1 MGDNQK
7 HHLVVMGA
15 VEEGAMGWQGH
26 QVDPPQLMEEMAQIT
41 EEEEGAVEHV
51 IWKQEMGVQEHLE

>member
-1 MGDNQK
+1 
-7 HHLVVMGA
+7 MGA

-26 QVDPPQLMEEMAQIT
+26 QVDPQQLMEEMVQIT

-51 IWKQEMGVQEHLE
+51 NWKQGMGVQEHLE